1 MINIRFILNFPDA
14 RCHELN
20 QAEVQ
25 ERWEFYKKLRDEYEE
40 GFDNDFEDF
49 DFFNL
54 VIPRPSGR
62 YNRKEWRLNNW
73 GTPSALDGVDLMIE
87 PQLGGSVEIW
97 GQVRNLPIAVI
108 NKLAVMGVDIS
119 CNYFDEENLKWGFL
133 EPYEDKIEYDLLKIS
148 QENLEEYKEEI
159 LELKE
164 NTHPNYIRRMKL
176 SEKITFFHYED
187 FSTALDSFTEG
198 EKTFYLSVAEDFLDE
213 NLQEIENFINLNGQ
227 NDILE
232 KKFQAMELLEEVLEK
247 ELINENAYLEM
258 CNILKDGHRLI
269 VDRMT
274 ISLTEILN
282 RF

>member
-1 MINIRFILNFPDA
+1 MINIRMILKFPDA
-14 RCHELN
+14 RFHELN
-20 QAEVQ
+20 KAEVQ
-25 ERWEFYKKLRDEYEE
+25 ERWEFYKKLRNEYEE

-49 DFFNL
+49 HFFNL

-73 GTPSALDGVDLMIE
+73 GNPSELDGASLTID
-87 PQLGGSVEIW
+87 PQLGGSVDIW

-108 NKLAVMGVDIS
+108 NKLADMGVDIS
-119 CNYFDEENLKWGFL
+119 CNYFDDENLKWGFL
-133 EPYEDKIEYDLLKIS
+133 EPYEDKIEYDLLKFS

-176 SEKITFFHYED
+176 CEKITFFHYED
-187 FSTALDSFTEG
+187 FSFDNFTED
-198 EKTFYLSVAEDFLDE
+198 EKTFYLSVADDFLDE
-213 NLQEIENFINLNGQ
+213 NLQEIDNFINLNGQ

-232 KKFQAMELLEEVLEK
+232 KKFKAMELLEEVLEK
-247 ELINENAYLEM
+247 QLINENAYLEM
-258 CNILKDGHRLI
+258 CNSLKDGHRLI